1 MNLIKL
7 GKRIHTGR
15 HGLRG
20 GFTLLEIMVVVII
33 IGTIA
38 GLVGVKVLARL
49 EEARINAAKAQM
61 SSIKSSLDLFKMDN
75 GFYPPTQPGLNA
87 LVGGGSQFGSKG
99 YLNSDIVPMDPWQS
113 PYQYVSD
120 GSAFTLWSN
129 GPDRMPQTGDDIPG

>member
-1 MNLIKL
+1 MSLVQLRRSI
-7 GKRIHTGR
+7 RTGR
-15 HGLRG
+15 RAATG

-49 EEARINAAKAQM
+49 EEARVNASKAQM

-75 GFYPPTQPGLNA
+75 GFYPPTQPGLQA

-99 YLNSDIVPMDPWQS
+99 YLNSDVVPMDPWQS

-120 GSAFTLWSN
+120 GTAFTPWSN
-129 GPDRMPQTGDDIPG
+129 GPDRMPQTQDDIAG

>member
-1 MNLIKL
+1 MRLWKL
-7 GKRIHTGR
+7 SRPIHTGR
-15 HGLRG
+15 RVMTG

-49 EEARINAAKAQM
+49 EEARVNASKAQM

-75 GFYPPTQPGLNA
+75 GFYPPTQPGLQA
-87 LVGGGSQFGSKG
+87 LVGGGAQFGNKG
-99 YLNSDIVPMDPWQS
+99 YLNSDIVPLDPWQS

-120 GSAFTLWSN
+120 GTGFTLWSN
-129 GPDRMPQTGDDIPG
+129 GPDRIPQTADDIPG